1 MKDSGRKDAKI
12 LVVDDDVELADT
24 LTDYLSEQGYS
35 TTKAYSG
42 NEALN
47 LLRERDF
54 NLVVTDLKMPEIDG
68 MDLLQLVKQIDRKVP
83 VVLITGYGTIE
94 TAVQAIKLGAY
105 DFIQKPL

>member
-1 MKDSGRKDAKI
+1 MKDSNKKDAKI

-35 TTKAYSG
+35 ATKAYSG

-54 NLVVTDLKMPEIDG
+54 HLVVTDLVMPEVDG
-68 MDLLQLVKQIDRKVP
+68 MDLLKFIKEIDRKVS
-83 VVLITGYGTIE
+83 VVVITGGT
-94 TAVQAIKLGAY
+94 G
-105 DFIQKPL
+105 